1 MFPTCGKARRGRAS
15 PRVTDPVVKGIVMR
29 SSGYSFGLVSVL
41 CGVAAAGISQS
52 TLVSPG
58 GFVQAGADT
67 STAGG
72 SVGAGD
78 DLASIING
86 AGSMLSESAF
96 AGLGIASRTA
106 SSSAADLNNSALGTA
121 GMGYLKLD
129 TFNNAPNFSL
139 FPIGAVNGGWK
150 ETFTIN
156 NPAHTGQPGMLVFS
170 VAASGFLKATGFAGA
185 AAVTVTA
192 YKDNSQ
198 LMINAFFN
206 PGNSDLLS
214 TDRQYGNWAIAT
226 NGTPNLLTK
235 PFNDAVT
242 MAVPFTF
249 GTPFTLGVYA
259 AGRAGMR
266 SSSGVSGNSTA
277 LVEGTVVR
285 WGGIENI
292 LAGSTSVTA
301 TSTVVAATGKNW
313 GPATFPPDPCPG
325 DLNIDGL
332 VDDTDFSIFAV
343 AYDVLDCADPAM
355 PSGCPADLNSDGL
368 VNDDDFQMFA
378 LAYNELLCQ

>member
-1 MFPTCGKARRGRAS
+1 
-15 PRVTDPVVKGIVMR
+15 MR

-58 GFVQAGADT
+58 GFVQAGSAVST
-67 STAGG
+67 SGG
-72 SVGAGD
+72 SLAAGE
-78 DLASIING
+78 DLALTVNS
-86 AGSMLSESAF
+86 AGSMLNESSF
-96 AGLGIASRTA
+96 AGLGLASQSA
-106 SSSAADLNNSALGTA
+106 SSSAANLNNSAFGTA

-129 TFNNAPNFSL
+129 AFNNAPNFSL

-192 YKDNSQ
+192 YKDNVQ
-198 LMINAFFN
+198 LMINSFFN
-206 PGNSDLLS
+206 PGNSDLLG
-214 TDRQYGNWAIAT
+214 TDRQYGNWDIAT

-235 PFNDAVT
+235 PFNDSVT

-259 AGRAGMR
+259 VGRSGMR

-277 LVEGTVVR
+277 LVEGAVVR

-301 TSTVVAATGKNW
+301 TSTVVSATGKNW
-313 GPATFPPDPCPG
+313 GPATFPPDPCTG
-325 DLNIDGL
+325 DLNNDGV
-332 VDDTDFSIFAV
+332 VDDADFSIFAV
-343 AYDVLDCADPAM
+343 AYDLLDCADPAM
-355 PSGCPADLNSDGL
+355 PVTCPADLNRDGL
-368 VNDDDFQMFA
+368 VNDDDFQVFV